1 MVKKKK
7 KDDMNIHQPVID
19 SSDSDDSDYIVFESD
34 DTISEPCWDED
45 SDYSDESSDESSD
58 DDLSDDSVTSD
69 DDISESPVLVINIK
83 TMRHVRFSNETVTH
97 VIEIEDRKGYW
108 VEDRFRF
115 QQRCTSVRDA
125 ISFVFD
131 EMHRRKMR
139 LIVNMSDTLRG
150 AIAPYFSNPFEA
162 KPTTISSFSNI
173 SRGHM
178 TIMYMPAHVCETT
191 TSLRAL
197 APTPTWWRS

>member
-7 KDDMNIHQPVID
+7 MNTHQP
-19 SSDSDDSDYIVFESD
+19 DDSDYIVFESD
-34 DTISEPCWDED
+34 NAISEPDED
-45 SDYSDESSDESSD
+45 DTTTDPES
-58 DDLSDDSVTSD
+58 
-69 DDISESPVLVINIK
+69 VLVVNIK
-83 TMRHVRFSNETVTH
+83 TVRFSNETVTH

-125 ISFVFD
+125 ISFIFD
-131 EMHRRKMR
+131 EMHRRKMH

-150 AIAPYFSNPFEA
+150 AITPYFSIPFDA

-178 TIMYMPAHVCETT
+178 TIMY
-191 TSLRAL
+191 
-197 APTPTWWRS
+197 TW